1 MLDVFLD
8 GFFSRL
14 LKVFTSEKEDEKSKE
29 LIFEIII
36 GSMHAVNNKWR
47 DFFLGY
53 QNFLSI
59 FQVLKTAK
67 SKALVLDCIQFFKIL
82 LNSKVINEIIMDF
95 LL

>member
-1 MLDVFLD
+1 MDVFLD

-14 LKVFTSEKEDEKSKE
+14 LKVFTSEKEEEKSKE
-29 LIFEIII
+29 LVFEIII

-47 DFFLGY
+47 DFFLGFPG
-53 QNFLSI
+53 FLSV

-67 SKALVLDCIQFFKIL
+67 SKALILDCIQFFKIL
-82 LNSKVINEIIMDF
+82 LNSKVIHEILMGF